1 MTTPTNSEGK
11 LLNYTSAFIETIY
24 NTVTSST
31 NYYTAGGDDIICIK
45 NRSQ

>member
-24 NTVTSST
+24 NTV
-31 NYYTAGGDDIICIK
+31 NIK
-45 NRSQ
+45 Y